1 MKKLAATSALAIS
14 LAISA
19 NSATAA
25 DYEAQ
30 VQQLVV
36 SGVVDSWNGYTFIG
50 SEGGS
55 NADAD
60 PDSYFSSGLSGRLS
74 LPLGEMLAIQM
85 DGDLEYTDNA
95 FEDNDSGVFD
105 YSGQLGAHLTYRD
118 PEMGAFGVF
127 GAFGRGVAS
136 NETNQFYAVGGEAQL
151 YVNDL
156 TFYLQAGYLDGEDP
170 DDNFAAGTDAFH
182 DAFFVRGV
190 ARWFITP
197 DSRLQG
203 QIAYADGKQDGP
215 AQYDMDII
223 EWGVRYDMILAD
235 LPVIGDTPVYVGY
248 RGARFDNE
256 GSGPGGDDG
265 QYTEHTIMVGTSY
278 SFGGNTMREFDRVGA
293 TLDLPNFGRWVA
305 SGQNVD

>member
-1 MKKLAATSALAIS
+1 MITKLAATSAMALA

-19 NSATAA
+19 HSATAA

-50 SEGGS
+50 NQGGE
-55 NADAD
+55 NADVD
-60 PDSYFSSGLSGRLS
+60 PESYFSSGLSGRLA

-95 FEDNDSGVFD
+95 FDDDGNDAFSF
-105 YSGQLGAHLTYRD
+105 SSQLGAHLTYRD
-118 PEMGAFGVF
+118 PGMGAFGAF
-127 GAFGRGVAS
+127 AAFGTGHGDDRRSDFV
-136 NETNQFYAVGGEAQL
+136 AVGGEAQL
-151 YVNDL
+151 YLDDL
-156 TFYLQAGYLDGEDP
+156 TFYAQGGYLDGYNLSNGSRE
-170 DDNFAAGTDAFH
+170 DAFH
-182 DAFFVRGV
+182 DAVFVRGV

-203 QIAYADGKQDGP
+203 QVSYAAGHQDSGDS
-215 AQYDMDII
+215 YDMDII
-223 EWGVRYDMILAD
+223 EWGVRYAMILAG
-235 LPVIGDTPVYVGY
+235 LPVIGDTPVYIGY

-256 GSGPGGDDG
+256 GDGADDDDG

-305 SGQNVD
+305 SGNSLD